1 MKKPIKVLMLP
12 TEDKQHAIIK
22 KNTSILLKQT
32 INLEYS
38 GAKQHLYIT
47 VSQDIEPIKEGDWQL
62 TNGVLT
68 VRTDNYHENDRKVIA
83 TTDPKLYT
91 NEIVEEDLHM
101 YKKPLPQV
109 PQSFIEEF
117 VANPDGEF
125 EVEYEE
131 VFRKVKAQQ
140 TEPSK
145 KREITFIQ
153 SDGYKLKL
161 NQDNEVNVTAV
172 DNVLAN
178 AEIVYRKVYGA
189 CGKDTNVS
197 GVLPSYISFWEQMN
211 SITSVEKEMYSL
223 SDLEKLGDYAFIT
236 AKSTSDWNNWIKEN
250 L

>member
-47 VSQDIEPIKEGDWQL
+47 VSQDIEPIKKGDWIYDTLGGKVVQWYD
-62 TNGVLT
+62 G
-68 VRTDNYHENDRKVIA
+68 DNHDKYDRKIIA
-83 TTDPKLYT
+83 TTDPKIYADYST
-91 NEIVEEDLHM
+91 PGTTFV
-101 YKKPLPQV
+101 PQV
-109 PQSFIEEF
+109 QQSFLKEF

-161 NQDNEVNVTAV
+161 NQDNTVN
-172 DNVLAN
+172 
-178 AEIVYRKVYGA
+178 
-189 CGKDTNVS
+189 
-197 GVLPSYISFWEQMN
+197 
-211 SITSVEKEMYSL
+211 ITSVEEKMYSRGEVL
-223 SDLEKLGDYAFIT
+223 LLLHDLFCHLLPNN
-236 AKSTSDWNNWIKEN
+236 TSNDLTDWTKEN